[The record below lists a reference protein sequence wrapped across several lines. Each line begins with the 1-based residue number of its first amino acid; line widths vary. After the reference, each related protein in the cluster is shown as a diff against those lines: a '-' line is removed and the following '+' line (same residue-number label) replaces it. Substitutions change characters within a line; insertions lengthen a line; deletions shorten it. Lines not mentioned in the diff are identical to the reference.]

1 MGTQA
6 LKFSWLLE
14 VLSIQSHSWLQEQIL
29 VLDYKLI
36 VPLFQFMF
44 LNIMDLDFFFFYV
57 NKAFE

>member
-6 LKFSWLLE
+6 FKFSWLLE

-44 LNIMDLDFFFFYV
+44 LNIMDLDFFFFM
-57 NKAFE
+57 

>member
-44 LNIMDLDFFFFYV
+44 LNIMDLDFFFFM
-57 NKAFE
+57 

>member
-44 LNIMDLDFFFFYV
+44 LNIMDLDFFFFLC
-57 NKAFE
+57 K